1 MAHMRKIRVW
11 ALAAVMLLGL
21 SLARAPA
28 AEAGL
33 AGPAVRSAEQENEV
47 PREKVY
53 RHTAHSFVI
62 INYHLKKS
70 DRPGIGD
77 EGGYGYGQTTVLQR
91 ILNRNTLDVIGVII
105 SDKGEVFTFEKELPS
120 ADVVSKITVTGPDGM
135 VMPAE
140 ADRLLV
146 KAPGQ
151 VVRIVGELPAAWRPL
166 EFAELGEAVLDTK
179 LYAATMKPDEQ
190 RHIYVA
196 PCGYGL
202 NWNEAS
208 EYSHCLSVPGVRCVG
223 VICNGQGQPVGVTS
237 QDQID
242 LGPTGPIWQ
251 GKDILADA
259 GISAQE
265 QKQLEEKLE
274 REFAK
279 NIYEVTI
286 TFRPEPKEEEEIDF
300 GGRFS
305 FAGRR
310 SGRSS
315 GRDQLVYGLGFAQTK
330 VLVPDALP
338 QETVAGIDT
347 ITIKVDDK
355 QVPARFGGVLKE
367 CSAMVIE
374 LQQGTLPR
382 VVTFS
387 ANGALARTEPFWAVS
402 VRELAGMDV
411 LVQYSRWVNKTQ
423 GYADKWYPVVERSLR
438 LGSWLLDRQG
448 KLVGF
453 YGRARHEH
461 DRLAP
466 YLLGNRYGRTYS
478 MESTEW
484 MAHMSLQE
492 NRRLFE
498 AAELAQMLG
507 NLPASYDQHI
517 RHLSKDEQKRRV
529 WLGVEYTRLSKEM
542 VKQMGLRSQ
551 TKDGRIGLMINRVY
565 AGSPAAKL
573 GLVEGDVLLKIGV
586 PEAPWPIELTPG
598 EGERFDVPDFD
609 EQDIPKEFEAMGLRM
624 PRSRPWPSRDN
635 SLTRML
641 ADIGAGTSVKLSYIH
656 AGETME
662 KEFVIEQA
670 PRDMLSA
677 AKYKNEKLGLTV
689 KDLTYEVRAALRLR
703 EDEAGVIVSQ
713 IEQGTPAA
721 MARINAYE
729 LIRAVDG
736 VQVENVEVF
745 ERLIAEAQQANKASV
760 RLTVEWM
767 GKTRLADL
775 NFEAKGASGMLKSLI
790 PGL

>member
-1 MAHMRKIRVW
+1 MAHMSKIQVW
-11 ALAAVMLLGL
+11 AWAAALLLGL
-21 SLARAPA
+21 S
-28 AEAGL
+28 L
-33 AGPAVRSAEQENEV
+33 AGPAVRSAEQETEV

-70 DRPGIGD
+70 DRPGISD
-77 EGGYGYGQTTVLQR
+77 EDRYRYGQTPVLQR
-91 ILNRNTLDVIGVII
+91 ILNKNTLDVVGVII
-105 SDKGEVFTFEKELPS
+105 SDKGEVFTFEKDLPS
-120 ADVVSKITVTGPDGM
+120 ADVISKITVTGPDG
-135 VMPAE
+135 VVVPAE
-140 ADRLLV
+140 ADRLLA

-151 VVRIVGELPAAWRPL
+151 VVCIVGELPAAWRPL
-166 EFAELGEAVLDTK
+166 EFVELGEVGLDTK

-190 RHIYVA
+190 RRIYVA

-242 LGPTGPIWQ
+242 LGPTDPIWR

-259 GISAQE
+259 GISTAE

-274 REFAK
+274 QDFAK
-279 NIYEVTI
+279 HIYEVTI
-286 TFRPEPKEEEEIDF
+286 TFRPEPKEEEEYDF
-300 GGRFS
+300 GGRFP
-305 FAGRR
+305 FAGRL
-310 SGRSS
+310 SGRSN
-315 GRDQLVYGLGFAQTK
+315 GRDQLVYGLGFAEGK

-382 VVTFS
+382 VATFP
-387 ANGALARTEPFWAVS
+387 ADGTVARTEPFWAVF

-423 GYADKWYPVVERSLR
+423 GYADKWYPVAERSLR
-438 LGSWLLDRQG
+438 SGSWLLDRQG

-466 YLLGNRYGRTYS
+466 YLLGDRYGRVYS
-478 MESTEW
+478 MGSTEW
-484 MAHMSLQE
+484 MEPMSLQE

-498 AAELAQMLG
+498 AAELAQMLD
-507 NLPASYDQHI
+507 NLPANYDRHI

-542 VKQMGLRSQ
+542 VKQMGVRSQ

-565 AGSPAAKL
+565 AGSPAARL
-573 GLVEGDVLLKIGV
+573 GLVEGDVLLKITV

-598 EGERFDVPDFD
+598 ERESFDVPDFD
-609 EQDIPKEFEAMGLRM
+609 EEDIPKEFEAMGLRM
-624 PRSRPWPSRDN
+624 PRGRPWPSREN

-641 ADIGAGTSVKLSYIH
+641 ADIGAGTSVKLNYIH
-656 AGETME
+656 AGQTTEE
-662 KEFVIEQA
+662 EFVIEQA

-677 AKYKNEKLGLTV
+677 AKYKSEKLGLTV

-736 VQVENVEVF
+736 VQVENVEAF
-745 ERLIAEAQQANKASV
+745 ERLITEAQQANKTSV